1 MFLSEI
7 VDFLDLITNWLDE
20 TIRSNK
26 NNNLFHAYNI
36 IRTEKKH
43 STAFVDNLY
52 PMLEGQVA
60 VLSSGVLSSDES
72 IELLNTLF
80 KSEMFRS
87 DQESF
92 MLYPENDVITFM
104 EKNIIPSDLVKQNRL
119 LSKMVSEKNTNII
132 DKDVKG
138 RYRFHSDFKNSFDL
152 LDELEKLEK
161 DDLYGINLGEQ
172 KEKILDIFEIV
183 FEPRAIAPEQT
194 IIIFFLL

>member
-1 MFLSEI
+1 MFHS
-7 VDFLDLITNWLDE
+7 
-20 TIRSNK
+20 
-26 NNNLFHAYNI
+26 YNI

-52 PMLEGQVA
+52 SMLEGQVA

-80 KSEMFRS
+80 KSEMFRL

-92 MLYPENDVITFM
+92 MLYPENDVRPFM
-104 EKNIIPSDLVKQNRL
+104 EKNIIPIELVKQNRL
-119 LSKMVSEKNTNII
+119 LSKMVSEKNTIII

-138 RYRFHSDFKNSFDL
+138 RYRFNSNFKNSFDL
-152 LDELEKLEK
+152 CDALEKLEK
-161 DDLYGINLGEQ
+161 DDLYGNSLGEQ

-183 FEPRAIAPEQT
+183 FEHS
-194 IIIFFLL
+194 FFTGRSGTMFAYEGIGSIYWHMVSKLSLIHI